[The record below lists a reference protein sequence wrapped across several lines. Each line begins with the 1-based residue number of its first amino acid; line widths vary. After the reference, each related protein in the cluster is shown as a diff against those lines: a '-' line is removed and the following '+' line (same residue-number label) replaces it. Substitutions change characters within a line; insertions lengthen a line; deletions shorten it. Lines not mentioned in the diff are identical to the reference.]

1 MPIFDPDG
9 KCPLLNK
16 KCIKHQCIWYNML
29 QGKHPQTGADV
40 QEWGC
45 SIAWIPLLLVENS
58 QQIMG
63 NKAAT
68 ESFRNEMVK
77 GQNVMN
83 NILAASPK
91 TRTEIKNI
99 TSIFGKIGD
108 HQKALEV
115 KDKNMEDKT
124 IRQLSNNK
132 VKVKKGKKDGNNSKQ
147 HNSK

>member
-115 KDKNMEDKT
+115 KDKNMEDET

-132 VKVKKGKKDGNNSKQ
+132 VKVKKGKKVNKNVNNNK
-147 HNSK
+147 

>member
-9 KCPLLNK
+9 QCPLLKK

-29 QGKHPQTGADV
+29 QGNHPQTGAMV

-58 QQIMG
+58 KHMIGTQ
-63 NKAAT
+63 AAT

-77 GQNVMN
+77 SNTAME
-83 NILAASPK
+83 NIFKSSDSA
-91 TRTEIKNI
+91 KNLM
-99 TSIFGKIGD
+99 TNAMSIFALLGD
-108 HQKALEV
+108 HQDAIR
-115 KDKNMEDKT
+115 DKNPDLEDET

-132 VKVKKGKKDGNNSKQ
+132 VKVNKGKKVNKHVNDNK
-147 HNSK
+147 